1 MEENNVQEV
10 TTNINYTQAE
20 NPKETLESS
29 TDLIIGGT
37 EDQKVK
43 MFEALSKYYSEV
55 QNPENT
61 TTNTFFKAKY
71 APLNEVLNTIR
82 PIMGKYG
89 FACTQA
95 TGVDNGDCF
104 VSTLLTHSSG
114 AYIYYPTLRGK
125 PAKQDIQ
132 GVGATLTYL
141 RRFTLNAV
149 AGVAGEVDDDGN
161 AGSTKPQEKPKPPE
175 RKDVDDVFDKIATQ
189 IQTLTDGGT
198 DKTLISETIKTNCVV
213 DGKNTANYRKIKE
226 VDDANKVLDALIE
239 IGGNK

>member
-239 IGGNK
+239 IGGTK

>member
-1 MEENNVQEV
+1 MEENNVQEMV
-10 TTNINYTQAE
+10 TDIECLQQEVLGA
-20 NPKETLESS
+20 S

-37 EDQKVK
+37 ENQKIK
-43 MFEALSKYYSEV
+43 MFEDLSKYYSEV

-114 AYIYYPTLRGK
+114 AYIYYPTLKGK

-161 AGSTKPQEKPKPPE
+161 AGSTKQPEKPKAPE
-175 RKDVDDVFDKIATQ
+175 RRDVDDVFDKIAAQ
-189 IQTLTDGGT
+189 IQTLTDSGIEKAMIT
-198 DKTLISETIKTNCVV
+198 ETVKTNCIV
-213 DGKNTANYRKIKE
+213 DEKSTANYRKAKNVE
-226 VDDANKVLDALIE
+226 DANKVLNALIE
-239 IGGNK
+239 LGGSK